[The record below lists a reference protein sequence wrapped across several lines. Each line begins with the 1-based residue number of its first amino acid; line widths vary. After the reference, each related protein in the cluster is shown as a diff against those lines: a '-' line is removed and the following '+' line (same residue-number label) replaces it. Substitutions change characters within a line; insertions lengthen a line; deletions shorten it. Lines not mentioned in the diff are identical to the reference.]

1 MSEGTIKNYPDILT
15 IHDIMSILRI
25 GRGKVYELLKDGTIK
40 SIRVGKKYIIP
51 KKSVEQFL
59 SI

>member
-40 SIRVGKKYIIP
+40 SIRVGKKYLIP